1 MIKGVRREEEG
12 GEAGGWG
19 CGEDGAVQVKEIRDG
34 GRCRRRGSHAVGHAG
49 PITKTLSARQWP
61 YQPAFHTSLI
71 NWEDW
76 EEDGRAAGG
85 GERVRPC
92 NQAAKMSAAG
102 TGSPPHRSPLDQSED
117 EDQCVKKTT
126 QS

>member
-76 EEDGRAAGG
+76 EEDGGDGRGAGG
-85 GERVRPC
+85 GGKG
-92 NQAAKMSAAG
+92 AS
-102 TGSPPHRSPLDQSED
+102 L
-117 EDQCVKKTT
+117 
-126 QS
+126 